1 MTFIPSSQTIQG
13 SLELQSVHD
22 NMCAWLATGAHDQA
36 IQVLYS
42 QIELLLEQNNWQS
55 VHTLLSLFPVTAFE
69 ENPDLRYIEGLIYAK
84 AGLLSEATNLLERAR
99 FSYTVQRSYNK
110 MVICSLELARLCLS
124 RENFRTAYYHL
135 HEEVEP
141 LIEQEV
147 VDDPALRAR
156 FFLRMAELCP
166 DVGRLR
172 ATVDYAQKAL
182 AAYKASNDS
191 AGQFYA
197 LVRLASSALALGEYA
212 EAASR
217 LDMAKACHTS
227 THLGENARARLLNL
241 SIHLAWYQ
249 GRLPAALAYAHTYLQ
264 LVDQEQLSNFQV
276 YARMLLGNLQR
287 AASQFALAEQ
297 WYAETRHLIAT
308 LHYPL
313 YLPWVDAQTA
323 WLRVLE
329 NRLGAARTLIHSSL
343 KTSDLGQAMSFQV
356 VLALINLL
364 DDQGAVAERLLG
376 ESLAFY
382 TTSGD
387 GLSCCAIQ
395 MYLALVKLKRG
406 EPTTAQDYLQRA
418 LGWLA
423 QQRLDGFPHW
433 WHPGLVAEA
442 CAHALAA
449 DIFPDVAERIFV
461 NRLGKSGGDAL
472 RTLLYSDNPVARQR
486 AGGLLT
492 LLEGYT
498 FTELADLDD
507 THSKRVLE
515 ELLQAGKLRHE
526 GFAALKQL
534 LMTARQ
540 RQSANSTFLA
550 TFGLYVNGYTR
561 LGIAKQL
568 GCSVA
573 NVRNYINLIYHIF
586 GIGHEGFASR
596 QDRQQQLAEIARKR
610 RFI

>member
-1 MTFIPSSQTIQG
+1 MTFNPPPHTFSS
-13 SLELQSVHD
+13 SMELQLVHD
-22 NMCAWLATGAHDQA
+22 RVCGWLATGALDQA
-36 IQVLYS
+36 VQLLFS
-42 QIELLLEQNNWQS
+42 QIEALLEQNDWQS
-55 VHTLLSLFPVTAFE
+55 VHALLPLYPVSAFE
-69 ENPDLRYIEGLIYAK
+69 ENMDLRYVEGLIYAK

-99 FSYTVQRSYNK
+99 FSYTVQHSYNK
-110 MVICSLELARLCLS
+110 TARCSLELARLCLS

-141 LIEQEV
+141 LIEQGV

-172 ATVDYAQKAL
+172 ATVDYAQQAL
-182 AAYKASNDS
+182 AAYKTVNDS
-191 AGQFYA
+191 TGQFYA

-217 LDMAKACHTS
+217 LDMATACHTAAQ
-227 THLGENARARLLNL
+227 LGGNARARLLNL

-249 GRLPAALAYAHTYLQ
+249 GRLPEALASTHAYLK
-264 LVDQEQLSNFQV
+264 LVDQERLNNFQV

-287 AASQFALAEQ
+287 SVGQFALAEQ
-297 WYAETRHLIAT
+297 WYAETRQLIAT
-308 LHYPL
+308 LNYPL
-313 YLPWVDAQTA
+313 YLPWIDAQTA

-329 NRLGAARTLIHSSL
+329 GRLGEARTLIHSSL

-364 DDQGAVAERLLG
+364 DGQEVVAERLLD
-376 ESLAFY
+376 ESLTFY

-387 GLSCCAIQ
+387 SLSCCAIQ
-395 MYLALVKLKRG
+395 MYLAVVKLKRD
-406 EPTTAQDYLQRA
+406 EHTTVQDYLHKV

-433 WHPGLVAEA
+433 WHPELVSQA
-442 CAHALAA
+442 CAYALVT
-449 DIFPDVAERIFV
+449 DIFPDVAERIFI
-461 NRLGKSGGDAL
+461 NRLGKNGSGAL
-472 RTLLYSDNPVARQR
+472 RALLYSDNAMARLR
-486 AGGLLT
+486 AGKLLT
-492 LLEGYT
+492 LLDGCA
-498 FTELADLDD
+498 FTELTELDS
-507 THSKRVLE
+507 THSKRVIE
-515 ELLQAGKLRHE
+515 ELLHTGQLRAE
-526 GFAALKQL
+526 GFVALKQL

-540 RQSANSTFLA
+540 RQSANPTLLA
-550 TFGLYVNGYTR
+550 AFGLYVNGYTR
-561 LGIAKQL
+561 MEIAKLL

-586 GIGHEGFASR
+586 EIDNEGFASR
-596 QDRQQQLAEIARKR
+596 QDRQQRLAEMAREHG
-610 RFI
+610 FI

>member
-1 MTFIPSSQTIQG
+1 MTFTTSTQTLPN
-13 SLELQSVHD
+13 SLEFQSVHD
-22 NMCAWLATGAHDQA
+22 SVCTLLAAGALDEAVQM
-36 IQVLYS
+36 LFN
-42 QIELLLEQNNWQS
+42 QIEPLLEQSDWQS
-55 VHTLLSLFPVTAFE
+55 VHALLTLFPIIAFE
-69 ENPDLRYIEGLIYAK
+69 ETTDLRYVEGLIYAK

-99 FSYTVQRSYNK
+99 FSYTVQHSYNK
-110 MVICSLELARLCLS
+110 MARCSLELARLCLS

-141 LIEQEV
+141 LIEQRV

-172 ATVDYAQKAL
+172 ATVDYAQQAL
-182 AAYKASNDS
+182 NTYKTINDNT
-191 AGQFYA
+191 GQFYA

-217 LDMAKACHTS
+217 LDMAKACHTAA
-227 THLGENARARLLNL
+227 HLGGNAQARLLNL
-241 SIHLAWYQ
+241 TIHLAWYQ
-249 GRLPAALAYAHTYLQ
+249 GHLPAALASAHTYLQ

-276 YARMLLGNLQR
+276 YARMLLGNLER
-287 AASQFALAEQ
+287 CVGQFALAEH

-308 LHYPL
+308 LNYPL

-329 NRLGAARTLIHSSL
+329 GRLGEARMLIHSSL
-343 KTSDLGQAMSFQV
+343 KTSDLGQSMSFQV

-364 DDQGAVAERLLG
+364 DGQGAVAERLLG
-376 ESLAFY
+376 ESLTFY

-387 GLSCCAIQ
+387 SLSCSALQI
-395 MYLALVKLKRG
+395 YLALVKLKRG
-406 EPTTAQDYLQRA
+406 ELATAQDCLHKA

-442 CAHALAA
+442 CAYALTT

-461 NRLGKSGGDAL
+461 NRLGKDGVGAL
-472 RTLLYSDNPVARQR
+472 RNLLYGSNPTASLR
-486 AGGLLT
+486 AGQLLT
-492 LLEGYT
+492 LIEGYV
-498 FTELADLDD
+498 FTELADFDD
-507 THSKRVLE
+507 TPNKRVIE
-515 ELLQAGKLRHE
+515 ELLQAGKLRRE

-540 RQSANSTFLA
+540 RQTANPTLLA

-561 LGIAKQL
+561 AEIAHQL
-568 GCSVA
+568 SCSVA

-586 GIGHEGFASR
+586 GVGDGGLASR
-596 QDRQQQLAEIARKR
+596 RDRQKRLAELAHTRG
-610 RFI
+610 FI

>member
-1 MTFIPSSQTIQG
+1 MTSSVPPHAAQTH
-13 SLELQSVHD
+13 LDEVRH
-22 NMCAWLATGAHDQA
+22 WLTIGAVEQATDLLFA
-36 IQVLYS
+36 
-42 QIELLLEQNNWQS
+42 QIEALLAQNEWQH
-55 VHTLLSLFPVTAFE
+55 VHALLPLFPPISFE
-69 ENPDLRYIEGLIYAK
+69 ENPDLRYVEGLIYAK
-84 AGLLSEATNLLERAR
+84 AGLLIEATNLLERAR

-110 MVICSLELARLCLS
+110 MVTCSLELARLCLS

-141 LIEQEV
+141 LIQQGI

-166 DVGRLR
+166 DVGRLH
-172 ATVDYAQKAL
+172 ATVDYAQQAL
-182 AAYKASNDS
+182 AAYKAANDGV
-191 AGQFYA
+191 GQFYA

-217 LDMAKACHTS
+217 LDMARACHAAAN
-227 THLGENARARLLNL
+227 LGENARARLLNL
-241 SIHLAWYQ
+241 TIHLAWYQ
-249 GRLPAALAYAHTYLQ
+249 GRLAEALTLAHAYTQ
-264 LVDQEQLSNFQV
+264 LVDQEQFSNFRV

-287 AASQFALAEQ
+287 SAGHYGLAEQ
-297 WYAETRHLIAT
+297 CYAETRRLIET

-329 NRLGAARTLIHSSL
+329 NRLGEARTLVHSSL

-356 VLALINLL
+356 ILALINLL
-364 DDQGAVAERLLG
+364 DGQVKVAERLLG

-387 GLSCCAIQ
+387 GLSCCALQ
-395 MYLALVKLKRG
+395 MYLGLVKLKRD
-406 EPTTAQDYLQRA
+406 ELEIAQDYLKQA

-442 CAHALAA
+442 CAYALTT
-449 DIFPDVAERIFV
+449 DIFPDIAERIFI
-461 NRLGKSGGDAL
+461 NRLGKAGGDAL
-472 RTLLYSDNPVARQR
+472 RILLYSDNPVVRQR
-486 AGGLLT
+486 AGQLLT

-507 THSKRVLE
+507 TQSKRVIE
-515 ELLQAGKLRHE
+515 ELLQSGKLRRA
-526 GFAALKQL
+526 GFVVLKQL
-534 LMTARQ
+534 LITARQ
-540 RQSANSTFLA
+540 RKTSNVTLLA
-550 TFGLYVNGYTR
+550 AFGLYVNGYTR
-561 LGIAKQL
+561 AEIAKKL

-573 NVRNYINLIYHIF
+573 NVRNYINLVYHVF
-586 GIGHEGFASR
+586 AIGDEGFSS
-596 QDRQQQLAEIARKR
+596 QKDRQKRLMEIVRER
-610 RFI
+610 GFI